1 MSRRQLNTGGEE
13 HRPDLSRQVASLN
26 AANVWMQRDLSHM
39 LALVLQDPAVG
50 PRAEAAFATCR
61 GLEQGVAHTV
71 AALNQVII

>member
-1 MSRRQLNTGGEE
+1 
-13 HRPDLSRQVASLN
+13 
-26 AANVWMQRDLSHM
+26 MQRDLSHM

-61 GLEQGVAHTV
+61 GLEQGLARTI